1 MRSSFFAAKHGQHID
16 NFSRRILAWK
26 VAPTFDPDSTAELL
40 LTASVEVVDETPTL
54 FADGGVENFNSAVD
68 KLIESGLLTRLLAMT
83 DIMFSNSLI
92 ESWFRSVKHQ
102 WLFLNTLDT
111 VTAVEK
117 LVSFYI
123 AEHNRVLPHSA
134 FKGQTPDEMYFGTG
148 DAIPEELDAAKEAA
162 RAERLEVNRSRT
174 CPVCDP
180 LLN

>member
-1 MRSSFFAAKHGQHID
+1 MDG
-16 NFSRRILAWK
+16 
-26 VAPTFDPDSTAELL
+26 
-40 LTASVEVVDETPTL
+40 TPTL
-54 FADGGVENFNSAVD
+54 LTDGGVENFNSAVD
-68 KLIESGLLTRLLAMT
+68 KLIESGILVRLLAMT

-111 VTAVEK
+111 VTAVEN

-123 AEHNRVLPHSA
+123 SEHNRVIPHSA

-148 DAIPEELDAAKEAA
+148 GEVPDELKLAKEIAWS
-162 RAERLEVNRSRT
+162 ERMEVNRARS
-174 CPVCDP
+174 CAVCDP